1 MIIKKFAV
9 SALVLLLACSFYGCA
24 PFFHF
29 GVKPDT
35 TSVAMLPYSGAKAKI
50 AVSDFDIKTLKAS
63 TDFGIGMRSMLAQ
76 ALMNSNRFIVFNQ
89 DALRTAI
96 QEHELENL
104 SQTALEEKPI
114 KPKVKDVDLIIAVTL
129 VDFQPQSSGGK
140 SGLGG
145 GGGSASGDM
154 GGLLG
159 VTSSKAHLTLEV
171 RVINAVNSQV
181 ISLIRVQGQASDNKI
196 GPIEGWQ
203 LNSNLSGFANTSM
216 EKAIRRCLT
225 DSVRY
230 IAQSVPSSY
239 YKY

>member
-1 MIIKKFAV
+1 MIKKFAV
-9 SALVLLLACSFYGCA
+9 LAFVLLFVCSFYGCA

-35 TSVAMLPYSGAKAKI
+35 AVVMPPYSGAKAKI
-50 AVSDFDIKTLKAS
+50 AVADFDIKTLKAPNGV
-63 TDFGIGMRSMLAQ
+63 GIGMRSMLAQ
-76 ALMNSNRFIVFNQ
+76 GLMNSNRFIVFNQ
-89 DALRTAI
+89 DALKAAI

-104 SQTALEEKPI
+104 SQISLEGKQI
-114 KPKVKDVDLIIAVTL
+114 KPKAKDVDLIVAVTL
-129 VDFQPQSSGGK
+129 VDFQPQSCGGK

-145 GGGSASGDM
+145 GGSSASGDM

-159 VTSSKAHLTLEV
+159 ITSSKAHLTLEV

-181 ISLIRVQGQASDNKI
+181 ISLIKVQGQASDNKI
-196 GPIEGWQ
+196 GSIEGWQ
-203 LNSNLSGFANTSM
+203 LNNNLSAFANTSM

-230 IAQSVPSSY
+230 IVQSVPGSY